1 MRAKSILTVL
11 KTIFFMLLFSITTV
25 YADDCSVGRTPD
37 GVYPMEDTDIVMESE
52 DIRVDVEKGFVEC
65 NFIFKNTGEE
75 KDVLMGFPAKMENDG
90 DNTSED
96 NLYLKDFKTFSGGSE
111 ISVKTDKGVK
121 PKDLKDS
128 STPYYSAW
136 YTFSVHFES
145 GEKKNIRNTYNVNFT
160 SYSNGEVHAGYIL
173 KTGAFWK
180 DPIGYAKVT
189 FDLGNIEPYRIINIY
204 PYSMRFNGKNTLV
217 WERSDFE
224 PDFDLAVK
232 YHGYFYSEE
241 YFQEMSE
248 DKKEAL
254 AEVEAFKKLDK
265 ELDKLSQ
272 EELLSYYNK
281 YISDRKTV
289 IAKYIMSKMPEG
301 VIPEGGPVIK
311 DLSIEGDENTSN
323 SYRVNGKFED
333 VNGDFV
339 SASLKVSHIENG
351 QEVVDY
357 NEVYTIGDYLTNFQD
372 EQSFYVDFLPDI
384 NYDIDFMVKDSQDN
398 IATKKIKYPSE
409 PENQNDNNPNITNK
423 VNQNEE
429 NTIKDPE
436 VTQNNINN
444 KETNSA
450 STPLSGITVVLII
463 GGCVALLIIILL
475 VYRFLRKKKDMID

>member
-1 MRAKSILTVL
+1 
-11 KTIFFMLLFSITTV
+11 
-25 YADDCSVGRTPD
+25 
-37 GVYPMEDTDIVMESE
+37 
-52 DIRVDVEKGFVEC
+52 
-65 NFIFKNTGEE
+65 
-75 KDVLMGFPAKMENDG
+75 
-90 DNTSED
+90 
-96 NLYLKDFKTFSGGSE
+96 
-111 ISVKTDKGVK
+111 
-121 PKDLKDS
+121 
-128 STPYYSAW
+128 
-136 YTFSVHFES
+136 
-145 GEKKNIRNTYNVNFT
+145 
-160 SYSNGEVHAGYIL
+160 
-173 KTGAFWK
+173 
-180 DPIGYAKVT
+180 
-189 FDLGNIEPYRIINIY
+189 
-204 PYSMRFNGKNTLV
+204 
-217 WERSDFE
+217 
-224 PDFDLAVK
+224 
-232 YHGYFYSEE
+232 
-241 YFQEMSE
+241 
-248 DKKEAL
+248 
-254 AEVEAFKKLDK
+254 
-265 ELDKLSQ
+265 
-272 EELLSYYNK
+272 
-281 YISDRKTV
+281 
-289 IAKYIMSKMPEG
+289 MPEG